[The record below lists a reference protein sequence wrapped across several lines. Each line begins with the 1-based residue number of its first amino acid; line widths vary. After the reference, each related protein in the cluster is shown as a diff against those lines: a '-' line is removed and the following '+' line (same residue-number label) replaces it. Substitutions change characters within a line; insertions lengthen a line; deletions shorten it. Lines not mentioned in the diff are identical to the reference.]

1 MIKMIKNK
9 LIIGINKK
17 DNQYQ
22 WRLETLNKK

>member
-17 DNQYQ
+17 DYQYQ
-22 WRLETLNKK
+22 WNPKTLNKK